1 MPRTSSRSR
10 GRAGPSSRPVH
21 HRLIWVDVARCLA
34 LISMM
39 LAHTAPTG
47 GPGGVLNLTEHLTA
61 ALFAALVG
69 VSARLEVQH
78 LGIGRAAARAV
89 IRALVLAACSWL
101 VGFFGAQ
108 VHDILPHLA
117 VVALLMG
124 LLAALPL
131 AAQLVLALLS
141 GSGGVALVAQG
152 TTAAVAALLPLADA
166 VGLPADRL
174 ATGVATMLTDA
185 PYRLPLLLA
194 WALLGAVVLRTLH
207 GTRED
212 PARRMRVD
220 AVWWAV
226 GGAALAGVVLASSRA
241 RTGAMPVPYSG
252 TVPEVLV
259 DTGLVLLV
267 LGLCAAVVPNH
278 ANPATEL
285 LSIPGAMTLSVYV
298 AHHAYLGWVAHLAG
312 PVPWRT
318 PGGADDTWFN
328 VVVLILGAI
337 ALPPLWRTYVRSRP
351 WRAGPIEGV
360 ARLVT
365 DRIGGR

>member
-21 HRLIWVDVARCLA
+21 HRLFWVDVARGLA

-39 LAHTAPTG
+39 IAHTAPTG

-69 VSARLEVQH
+69 VSGRLEVQH
-78 LGIGRAAARAV
+78 LGVGRAVARAL
-89 IRALVLAACSWL
+89 IRAVVLAACAWL
-101 VGFFGAQ
+101 VGLFGAQ
-108 VHDILPHLA
+108 VYDILGHLA

-141 GSGGVALVAQG
+141 AAAGIVLAAQG
-152 TTAAVAALLPLADA
+152 PTAVVTALLPLAADL
-166 VGLPADRL
+166 GLGTGDLVTGVSVLLTDPPYRL
-174 ATGVATMLTDA
+174 AT
-185 PYRLPLLLA
+185 LLA

-207 GTRED
+207 GTRAD
-212 PARRMRVD
+212 PARGKRTD
-220 AVWWAV
+220 ALWWAA
-226 GGAALAGVVLASSRA
+226 GGAALAGVVLLLSHGQ
-241 RTGAMPVPYSG
+241 TGALPVPYSG
-252 TVPEVLV
+252 TVSEVLL
-259 DTGLVLLV
+259 DTALVLMV
-267 LGLCAAVVPNH
+267 LGLCAAVVPEE
-278 ANPATEL
+278 ATIGTEL
-285 LSIPGAMTLSVYV
+285 FSVPGSMTLSVYV

-312 PVPWRT
+312 PGPWRT

-337 ALPPLWRTYVRSRP
+337 ALPLLWRTYVRSRP